1 MQFQNP
7 ANDYIESSSSP
18 LSWLWCLLFGPIY
31 FLVKGNFFHALVHFL
46 LSAMTFGIAMLI
58 YPFFVY
64 GINRTY
70 YLKRGWKVYV
80 PAKVET
86 VETSKEE
93 DDKQQAL
100 INRAKGI
107 YS

>member
-1 MQFQNP
+1 MKFQNP
-7 ANDYIESSSSP
+7 SNDYIEESAGA

-31 FLVKGNFFHALVHFL
+31 FLVKGNFFHALISFIL
-46 LSAMTFGIAMLI
+46 AICTFGVSHLI

-64 GINRTY
+64 GVNRTY

-86 VETSKEE
+86 SKEE
-93 DDKQQAL
+93 DDQQQAL